1 MRRPQPRAAD
11 GDGDLMQAGE
21 QASEIQAL
29 RRSMKTGIERGL
41 IHNQIQK
48 GFVASHN
55 LAI

>member
-1 MRRPQPRAAD
+1 MRRPQLRAAD

-21 QASEIQAL
+21 QALEIQAL
-29 RRSMKTGIERGL
+29 RRCIKTGIERGL
-41 IHNQIQK
+41 GQNQEQK